1 MNNLLKDSTQLAESI
16 LDTVL
21 PSAEWTVVNI
31 AKHPE
36 KVFSVPDDNEVPDC
50 FGYTFDNVPKY
61 LEENGVIEAK
71 VPNAWF
77 IRFYDSNN
85 RSDIPVPKAVVK
97 DSIGEVARKKGYIS
111 ESMIGYYHHNRA
123 YDENYNRTI
132 KGAMAILV
140 NVEALKKLL
149 QIEEKHPKDRDYWYE
164 DRQLKFRLAGG
175 GTDQFDFT
183 KAEMSRKIFET
194 FWTLWNSSAS
204 GEYQVS
210 QVISKYNEL
219 FKETLESGRIGEI
232 VSNIR
237 ASIINPKPVI
247 KDRLEWRFD
256 RKNKS
261 WIFKIS
267 PLNS

>member
-1 MNNLLKDSTQLAESI
+1 MNNLLKDSTQLAENI

-31 AKHPE
+31 AKHSE
-36 KVFSVPDDNEVPDC
+36 RVFSVPGDEEVPDC

-61 LEENGVIEAK
+61 LEENGVIEAR

-85 RSDIPVPKAVVK
+85 RSDIPIHKAVVK
-97 DSIGEVARKKGYIS
+97 DNIGEVARKNGYIG
-111 ESMIGYYHHNRA
+111 ESMIGYYHHNNT
-123 YDENYNRTI
+123 YDENYKRII
-132 KGAMAILV
+132 KGSMAILI
-140 NVEALKKLL
+140 NVEALRKFLK
-149 QIEEKHPKDRDYWYE
+149 IENHPKDRDYWYE
-164 DRQLKFRLAGG
+164 GEQLKFRLAGG
-175 GTDQFDFT
+175 GTDQFDFS
-183 KAEMSRKIFET
+183 KAKKSRKMFET
-194 FWTLWNSSAS
+194 FWTLWNSDAS
-204 GEYQVS
+204 GEYQVN
-210 QVISKYNEL
+210 QIITKYKEL

-237 ASIINPKPVI
+237 PSIINPKPLI
-247 KDRLEWRFD
+247 KDRIEWRYVH
-256 RKNKS
+256 KNKT